1 MATTRAHE
9 PQRGREARRDS
20 VMNLRVPSATRDL
33 IDSAAAAVGKT
44 RTEFVLESARQSAAD
59 VLLDRRLLS
68 LEASA
73 YDAFVDVLDNPPAPT
88 DKLRRLMRRK
98 APWEA

>member
-1 MATTRAHE
+1 MAPMARKTQDE
-9 PQRGREARRDS
+9 RETRRDS
-20 VMNLRVPSATRDL
+20 VINLRVPSATRDL
-33 IDSAAAAVGKT
+33 IDTAAAALGKT

-73 YDAFVDVLDNPPAPT
+73 YDVFMQVLDNPPAPAE
-88 DKLRRLMRRK
+88 KLRRLMKRK